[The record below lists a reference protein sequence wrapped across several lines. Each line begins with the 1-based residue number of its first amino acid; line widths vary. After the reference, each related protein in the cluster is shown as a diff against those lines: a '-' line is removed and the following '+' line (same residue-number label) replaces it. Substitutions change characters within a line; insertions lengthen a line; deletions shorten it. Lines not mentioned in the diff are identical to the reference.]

1 MSKNCKVN
9 IAILLKQ
16 NAMYV
21 LACLRAALDKADDT
35 HSMGVQ
41 FGTQSFE
48 SIISFRT
55 TCKAHLLEHK
65 NSDTAC
71 KQAVC
76 VTNLFVTLLFVN
88 ALIRKT
94 EDTRWKQF

>member
-1 MSKNCKVN
+1 MRANNAKRQRQKGQLIIWFHLENSTSKFN
-9 IAILLKQ
+9 IEA
-16 NAMYV
+16 
-21 LACLRAALDKADDT
+21 R
-35 HSMGVQ
+35 
-41 FGTQSFE
+41 
-48 SIISFRT
+48 
-55 TCKAHLLEHK
+55 LLEHK

>member
-1 MSKNCKVN
+1 MDTHV
-9 IAILLKQ
+9 ILVLHNPADVKKLQ
-16 NAMYV
+16 GKHRNLAEAKCYV
-21 LACLRAALDKADDT
+21 CPWRLRAALDKADDT

-76 VTNLFVTLLFVN
+76 VTNLELKSTQ
-88 ALIRKT
+88 I
-94 EDTRWKQF
+94 